1 MAKKYAKQAEKAYE
15 SIKRRL
21 GCKQDK
27 FEEEAHSKLIME
39 IMLDPNR
46 GTVAAFCREAVISS
60 STFYAWCK
68 KSPIFNECYRAGQMI
83 AQANWEEDGHNNQN
97 ELDFNFDYWKSVGA
111 QRFGIGRTNRVRL
124 DVDKNSNPYEQ
135 YQQLIEQATYGD
147 FDSAQI
153 KQLMESINVGRAAFE
168 AFKLQGELDEIKESF
183 KLMEV
188 NRNAHNTIPI
198 TSAEKAN
205 KGTISN

>member
-1 MAKKYAKQAEKAYE
+1 
-15 SIKRRL
+15 
-21 GCKQDK
+21 
-27 FEEEAHSKLIME
+27 
-39 IMLDPNR
+39 
-46 GTVAAFCREAVISS
+46 
-60 STFYAWCK
+60 
-68 KSPIFNECYRAGQMI
+68 
-83 AQANWEEDGHNNQN
+83 
-97 ELDFNFDYWKSVGA
+97 
-111 QRFGIGRTNRVRL
+111 
-124 DVDKNSNPYEQ
+124 VDKNSNPYEQ